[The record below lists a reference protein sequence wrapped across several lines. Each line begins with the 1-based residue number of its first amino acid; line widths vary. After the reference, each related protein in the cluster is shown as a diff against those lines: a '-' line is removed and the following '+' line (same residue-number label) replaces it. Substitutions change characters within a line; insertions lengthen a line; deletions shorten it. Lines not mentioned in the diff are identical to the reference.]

1 MPTITTG
8 LAGTGSAVVTFVTP
22 SERQRVD
29 ALTGGSCIAVHR
41 ENLEQVLR
49 DLRTQRVAAVI
60 VSVSRYEQQYAPS
73 VARMVR
79 EFPRVPAVALLT
91 SAESR
96 APAAL
101 LSLGQHGVRTLVD
114 ARDASGWRT
123 LRSIVTTERA
133 DDIDTHAISTLR
145 RDLDGAPTSC
155 VRFFDTLF
163 TIPRTLTTVQALARH
178 LGVVP
183 TTFMSRF
190 VRQGIPTPKRYLAA
204 ARLVRAAHLLENPG
218 FSITQVAF
226 LMEYSS
232 PQSFSR
238 HVTGV
243 LQLGAAEFRRT
254 HTGESMLQHM
264 RDALVLPYRE
274 RFRGF
279 DPFAA
284 PPQWMVRPER

>member
-1 MPTITTG
+1 MSTSSLG
-8 LAGTGSAVVTFVTP
+8 LAGPGSAVVTFVTP

-29 ALTGGSCIAVHR
+29 ALTNGACIAVHR
-41 ENLEQVLR
+41 ENLDQVLS
-49 DLRTQRVAAVI
+49 DLRTQRVSAVI
-60 VSVSRYEQQYAPS
+60 VSVSRYQQQYAPS

-91 SAESR
+91 STESR
-96 APAAL
+96 ASAAL
-101 LSLGQHGVRTLVD
+101 LSLGEHGVRTLVD
-114 ARDASGWRT
+114 ARDPSGWRT
-123 LRSIVTTERA
+123 LRSLVTTERPH
-133 DDIDTHAISTLR
+133 DIDTHAIAVLR
-145 RDLDGAPTSC
+145 RDLDGASPSC

-163 TIPRTLTTVQALARH
+163 TIPRSMTTVQALSRH

-190 VRQGIPTPKRYLAA
+190 IRQGVPTPKRYLAA

-243 LQLGAAEFRRT
+243 LRLGAAEFRRAY
-254 HTGESMLQHM
+254 TGERMLQHM
-264 RDALVLPYRE
+264 RETLVTPYRE
-274 RFRGF
+274 HFHDF
-279 DPFAA
+279 DPFAS
-284 PPQWMVRPER
+284 PPQWMARGAR